1 MTKHVPTTPSHL
13 KDDGRQFFQRM
24 VLEYEVTDCGGL
36 SLLERAAECVDRL
49 VAARAAI
56 AEHGEVIIAAGGK
69 PVLNPACKLE
79 KEARDGFLAAMRM
92 LNLDTEPPR
101 PRPGRPA
108 KMLGGYA

>member
-1 MTKHVPTTPSHL
+1 MTKHTPTTPPHL
-13 KDDGRQFFQRM
+13 RADGCQFMQRM
-24 VLEYEVTDCGGL
+24 CLEYGITDAGGL

-56 AEHGEVIIAAGGK
+56 AEHGEVIISSGGK
-69 PVLNPACKLE
+69 PILNPACKLE

-108 KMLGGYA
+108 KIGGYA